1 VRAGIA
7 ERVKRAADVCHG
19 DPGVLHI
26 KRTHV
31 TLSQI
36 VCSAYRYELSHS
48 FRLLVLLRLILI
60 QEPHSS
66 RAEGYV
72 RPVDQTEDCRGQPP
86 ITPAA
91 IQKAATQEPIIIHGQ
106 VNDVEDKRCQ

>member
-1 VRAGIA
+1 MPSHY
-7 ERVKRAADVCHG
+7 EKRVKRAADVCHG

-31 TLSQI
+31 TRPQI

-48 FRLLVLLRLILI
+48 IRLLVLLRFILI
-60 QEPHSS
+60 QEPQSS

-72 RPVDQTEDCRGQPP
+72 RPVDQIEHCRAQPP
-86 ITPAA
+86 NTPAA
-91 IQKAATQEPIIIHGQ
+91 IQKAATQEPIVIHGQ
-106 VNDVEDKRCQ
+106 VNDVEVKRCQ